1 MKIASLLGCAA
12 LLFSVAPVAAMPRVT
27 PPLQGAG
34 LKLARTVCDDWG
46 SCWDQPDYRY
56 ARPRYG
62 YDDYEEDGDW
72 DGDYYQRRRP
82 PTKWER
88 KGFCPPGQHKKGNC

>member
-1 MKIASLLGCAA
+1 
-12 LLFSVAPVAAMPRVT
+12 VAAVPRVT
-27 PPLQGAG
+27 PPPQDAR

-56 ARPRYG
+56 ARPRYE
-62 YDDYEEDGDW
+62 YDDDYADDGDRH
-72 DGDYYQRRRP
+72 GDYYQRRRP